1 MCQLSVVPQE
11 TSDSR
16 TLGRKV
22 YIMFFIYLNLFK
34 GMCVCVCVCVYV
46 CVYVC
51 VCVCGSNPEFSLLD
65 LLPIPR
71 SFFSGL
77 AEGPGYSV
85 WSLSR
90 RFLLFSKVI
99 RNFSCCLLLLLEAI
113 FFLAPRSGTWSKVL
127 SLLHRCSN
135 SWWGLKLSQNYS
147 NYCRVLS
154 VSSLLWLATGR
165 VNKRSTIENAIKYCK
180 N

>member
-1 MCQLSVVPQE
+1 MYRLSVVPQE

-65 LLPIPR
+65 LLPI
-71 SFFSGL
+71 SSLFFLRASRGSWL
-77 AEGPGYSV
+77 LRLI
-85 WSLSR
+85 SLSKI
-90 RFLLFSKVI
+90 FYTASLFDLL
-99 RNFSCCLLLLLEAI
+99 RCLLLLLEA
-113 FFLAPRSGTWSKVL
+113 FS
-127 SLLHRCSN
+127 
-135 SWWGLKLSQNYS
+135 
-147 NYCRVLS
+147 
-154 VSSLLWLATGR
+154 SSLQEVEL
-165 VNKRSTIENAIKYCK
+165 V
-180 N
+180 